1 MMGSLSCALQGALF
15 GAIGA
20 GVAGFI
26 GHGMGLNIEGSIF
39 TKGINVGKLF
49 MKSAMHGL
57 SRGIIS
63 DVIELILKVKYS
75 CNGVYGVLK
84 RLNITHKIASKV
96 DPKKSE
102 LKIATWK
109 EEVKKLL

>member
-1 MMGSLSCALQGALF
+1 MTRMRLDLTPLFYSSGALKGALF

-63 DVIELILKVKYS
+63 
-75 CNGVYGVLK
+75 
-84 RLNITHKIASKV
+84 IAQGGTLTGSHR
-96 DPKKSE
+96 PR
-102 LKIATWK
+102 W
-109 EEVKKLL
+109 